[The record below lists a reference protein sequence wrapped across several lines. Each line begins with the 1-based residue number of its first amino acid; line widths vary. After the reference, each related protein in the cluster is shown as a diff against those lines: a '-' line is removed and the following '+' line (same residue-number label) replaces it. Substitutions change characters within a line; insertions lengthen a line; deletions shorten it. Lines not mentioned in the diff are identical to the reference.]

1 MNLSHFVRTDWFYR
15 TIILVLLRCAST
27 TLQSATRLEQNTA
40 TRLKLWDIGYGLLAM
55 GYWLWA
61 IGDWLLNM
69 GGKAAIRA
77 STLYTLH
84 PTLYA
89 LHY

>member
-1 MNLSHFVRTDWFYR
+1 M
-15 TIILVLLRCAST
+15 
-27 TLQSATRLEQNTA
+27 
-40 TRLKLWDIGYGLLAM
+40 
-55 GYWLWA
+55 A

-84 PTLYA
+84 PTFYLYT
-89 LHY
+89 LHFTLYTISANAPAFSL